1 MIIGC
6 IVIPTY
12 NEDATVCDLVE
23 ALISSDLPKNVV
35 VVISDDSEIK
45 KREIIFDKLDKI
57 SKKSSVKILFTFGNL
72 KAGRGAAVQRGF
84 RLMLEEEP
92 NCQIFIQCDADGSHR
107 AQDIMKILEY
117 SGTEEVVI
125 GSRYLADSKIQNWPL
140 ARRLFSKVL
149 NFSIPRIL
157 SIECKDVTNGLRRYN
172 RKSVETI
179 CNTKTLVSGFL
190 ALTEEILILLRY
202 GSPKIIEI
210 PTIFVNR
217 IKGESSVTLKDL
229 RKSFHDLSRLVKE
242 YRV

>member
-1 MIIGC
+1 MITGC

-23 ALISSDLPKNVV
+23 ALISSDFPKNVAI
-35 VVISDDSEIK
+35 VISDDSEIK
-45 KREIIFDKLDKI
+45 RREIIFDKLDKI
-57 SKKSSVKILFTFGNL
+57 SKKSAVKIIFTVGNL
-72 KAGRGAAVQRGF
+72 KGGRGAAVQRGF
-84 RLMLEEEP
+84 KLMLEEQP

-107 AQDIMKILEY
+107 AQDVMKILKY

-125 GSRYLADSKIQNWPL
+125 GSRYLADSKIQNWPI

-157 SIECKDVTNGLRRYN
+157 SIECKDITNGLRRYN

-179 CNTKTLVSGFL
+179 CDTQTFVSGFL
-190 ALTEEILILLRY
+190 ALTEEILILFRY
-202 GSPKIIEI
+202 GSPKVIEI
-210 PTIFVNR
+210 PTVFVNR

-229 RKSFHDLSRLVKE
+229 RKSLHDLSALTKE

>member
-1 MIIGC
+1 LIIGC

-12 NEDATVCDLVE
+12 NEEETVCDLVE
-23 ALISSDLPKNVV
+23 ALISSELPKNIAI
-35 VVISDDSEIK
+35 VISDDSEIK

-57 SKKSSVKILFTFGNL
+57 SKKSSIKILFTVGNL

-84 RLMLEEEP
+84 KLMLKEEP

-107 AQDIMKILEY
+107 AQDILKILKY

-125 GSRYLADSKIQNWPL
+125 GSRYLADSKIQNWPV
-140 ARRLFSKVL
+140 ARRIFSRVL

-157 SIECKDVTNGLRRYN
+157 AIECKDITNGLRRYN
-172 RKSVETI
+172 RKSVKTI
-179 CNTKTLVSGFL
+179 CDAQTLVSGFL

-210 PTIFVNR
+210 PTVFVNR

-229 RKSFHDLSRLVKE
+229 RNSLHDLSRLAKK